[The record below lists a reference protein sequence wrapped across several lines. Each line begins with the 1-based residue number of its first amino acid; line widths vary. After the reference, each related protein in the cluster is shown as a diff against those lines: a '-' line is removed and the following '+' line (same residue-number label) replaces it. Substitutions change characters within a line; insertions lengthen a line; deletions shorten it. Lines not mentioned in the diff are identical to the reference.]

1 MAKYAKDA
9 KKFSSLFKKALTD
22 KEGDKK
28 KTTMEQERDYYSLTF
43 FINGLKKKEQID
55 ACLDEYLKIYTKYPT
70 EDRRSKFVF
79 AILLKKRIE
88 MSKDDDKYIEE
99 ISDILADNQKP
110 YRSPIKQ
117 RYEDLEQ
124 KEKAEIDSEL
134 KYKKTL
140 KKQRTSILDLL
151 KKSYSKANKKEP
163 TLKELVDYD
172 PAPDKD
178 LEKEYKALRDKCG
191 VSWSKNDAE
200 NIKEGIK
207 DFTAFLSGQKD
218 SSKLFQILKW
228 TRDAVIVRKQTVT
241 TRDGGTATYTN
252 PPADDLDRELYF
264 QCVYWLFRYAVKH
277 GYPKNYKG
285 FTNEEKGFFFN
296 PFSSAYF
303 SQQYVN
309 RYTAGITK
317 ASEFLD
323 VSVLF
328 LRLLIFARIN
338 DAELQNNDDTS
349 RIKKILEKTPKAELR
364 TKSFYMGVGAEVLR
378 GNMRIGD
385 KIGKVKIAYFDN
397 VDVSNT
403 SSRQIYVEF
412 VGLENLLFKISIGRL
427 SDYNNQNFYTTL
439 WMNTRHLLQL
449 IPLIFQL
456 LGYTF
461 SLVTGGLSALAVDIA
476 TDVIVGEYA
485 EAANLSPGASMA
497 LSTVVGGGPSLA
509 KGAIVKG
516 TMSKALGRELGDLA
530 GDEARALRQTEN
542 LMTDEARALNKTET
556 TASNIQTSQRLNMS
570 DNTIRNT
577 GTGGSS
583 QGTAGSGAG
592 RVNQG
597 TGGGPGGGGTSGTI
611 PSRPPGGEPDMP
623 EYKVA
628 IKPEYAEE
636 LADHLVQNS
645 VWMQEIEQIYR
656 ITNLETR
663 YARIEAFMQ
672 NYSRGTGINI
682 EVVPQHL
689 AGQYGIG
696 PKNWGTY
703 LPDQKKI
710 LLHEGIFTKPGVNPV
725 EQIGHE
731 VGAAELERV
740 LGIPKDSIPKVYD
753 VPPPYSSLT
762 HIVDR
767 RIKPG
772 D

>member
-1 MAKYAKDA
+1 MAKYEKDA
-9 KKFSSLFKKALTD
+9 KKFASLFKKALTD

-28 KTTMEQERDYYSLTF
+28 KTTKQQERDYYDLTF

-79 AILLKKRIE
+79 AMLLQKRIE

-110 YRSPIKQ
+110 YKSPIKQ

-151 KKSYSKANKKEP
+151 KKSYSKANKKEA
-163 TLKELVDYD
+163 TRQQLLDYD

-178 LEKEYKALRDKCG
+178 LEKKYKALRDKCS
-191 VSWSKNDAE
+191 VSFSKNNAE
-200 NIKEGIK
+200 DIKDNLK
-207 DFTAFLSGQKD
+207 DFTAFLSAQKD

-228 TRDAVIVRKQTVT
+228 TRDVVVEKRETVT
-241 TRDGGTATYTN
+241 MRDGTTKTFKN
-252 PPADDLDRELYF
+252 PPASDLERELYF

-277 GYPKNYKG
+277 GYSMNYKG
-285 FTNEEKGFFFN
+285 FTNEEKGFFFD
-296 PFSSAYF
+296 PLSSAYF

-309 RYTAGITK
+309 RYIAGITK

-338 DAELQNNDDTS
+338 DAELQNNDDTT
-349 RIKKILEKTPKAELR
+349 RIKKILEKTPKADLR
-364 TKSFYMGVGAEVLR
+364 KKSFYMGVGAEVLR

-385 KIGKVKIAYFDN
+385 KIGKVKIAYFEN
-397 VDVSNT
+397 VDAANT
-403 SSRQIYVEF
+403 SVKQIYVEF
-412 VGLENLLFKISIGRL
+412 VGIENLLFKISIGRL

-485 EAANLSPGASMA
+485 EAANLSTGSTMA
-497 LSTVVGGGPSLA
+497 LSAITGGGPSLV

-530 GDEARALRQTEN
+530 GDEARALRQADS
-542 LMTDEARALNKTET
+542 LLGDEARALNKTET

-570 DNTIRNT
+570 DNTIRNS

-583 QGTAGSGAG
+583 QATGGSGAG

-597 TGGGPGGGGTSGTI
+597 TGGPGGGGTSGTI

-645 VWMQEIEQIYR
+645 KWMRELEEIYR
-656 ITNLETR
+656 ITDVGSQYE
-663 YARIEAFMQ
+663 RINSFMQ
-672 NYSRGTGINI
+672 NFSRETKIKI
-682 EVVPQHL
+682 EVIPRGQ
-689 AGQYGIG
+689 AAQYGIG

-710 LLHEGIFTKPGVNPV
+710 LFHEDIFTTRGVNPV
-725 EQIGHE
+725 QQIGHE
-731 VGAAELERV
+731 VGVAELERV